1 MLLREDKIMSIE
13 SSLWK
18 VLNYKTSIKYLINTY
33 IREYDL
39 SKANINAL
47 LYTNRISQEEY
58 NRFLDMDKKNREI
71 SIGLMIRNDRSI
83 YKDIQ
88 KGIIEAKRKLFLN
101 NFIDNFEVVSIK
113 NDAVFI
119 HGRALQFTQF
129 SPFDFKLKNEYTI
142 YLQLQELE
150 VYYGDTIDQYTGEI
164 LTNLDIKG
172 IGDSTLLIHQ
182 NGMLDLICEACYR
195 LQREKIEDT
204 MSWIIQI
211 YDKFINRQLPKEY
224 YRNFDNNSMYKIH
237 TFTRVVSLVDID
249 DSMIQYLDINR
260 NLLILRDLVSIIS
273 DIYRMK
279 VK

>member
-1 MLLREDKIMSIE
+1 MSIE

-58 NRFLDMDKKNREI
+58 NRFLNMDKKNREI

-101 NFIDNFEVVSIK
+101 NSIDNFEVVSIK

-172 IGDSTLLIHQ
+172 IGNSTLLIHQ

-204 MSWIIQI
+204 MSWVIQI

-237 TFTRVVSLVDID
+237 TFTRVASLVDID